1 MFEFVPGFCLVEL
14 GLVPDGQF
22 TLPSLSCG
30 TFQGTPEAEGQ
41 KESHRSVTNS
51 RHCLSPVTQL
61 TWCTKKSPSWLK
73 GLMKRAHDYCFTYLS
88 Q

>member
-41 KESHRSVTNS
+41 KELQTSVTNS
-51 RHCLSPVTQL
+51 RHGLSAVPQL
-61 TWCTKKSPSWLK
+61 TWTWCTKKSPLRGLDK
-73 GLMKRAHDYCFTYLS
+73 G
-88 Q
+88 